1 MNAPSRLLVLALA
14 VLGSGCQSLFP
25 PPPEEIGLWPHAAAN
40 VSDPTLAKVTEEFWH
55 AWLTAHPESASRLGD
70 PRFSGKL
77 NDDTDSGRGAWR
89 RKLWSFDL
97 ELEGI
102 PRNQLTATDL
112 TNARLLESAISH
124 ELTRLDVHLE
134 AFTVD
139 PLNGPQVRYSSLLR
153 EQQVVGPRERDDYL
167 NRLQAIGPSLR
178 RAGENLQN
186 AASQG
191 QVAHAGA
198 ISKSIEQIDRLLG
211 ISPLES
217 DFISPVIRNGRLV
230 PFSPD
235 ESLAGLADRELGSSD
250 QAATLR
256 TLNPHILEGDV
267 RALGT
272 HVLIPAADDPLPAA
286 KRGALLGRA
295 REIVADDIY
304 PAFAAYRELLR
315 DDLLPVARSD
325 SKPGLNWL
333 SGGRDNY
340 VRLARVHTG
349 QPVDPTAV
357 HLDGLAAVDRIHE
370 QILELGAEL
379 FGARNH
385 LQLRV
390 VLNREADL
398 MFGSEEEIVDAARD
412 ALQRAEATAPKWIE
426 RSPVARCEVVPIPAA
441 EAPESTIA
449 YYLQPTPDLSRPG
462 RYYVNTSE
470 PTTRPRWQA
479 EVLAFHESIPG
490 HHTQIALAQELD
502 QLPAFRRFLGS
513 TAFVEGWALYVEGL
527 ADELGLYS
535 SDLDRLGM
543 LSFAAWRAARL
554 VVDTGLHSEGW
565 TREQAVSYLRDHTL
579 LTEGNIQNEV
589 DRYIVWPG
597 QALAYWIG
605 AEEIR
610 GLRRLAEL
618 RLGDRFDLP
627 KFHSELLSHGAVE
640 LPVLRDLLTEWV
652 AREATYSGAGDTP

>member
-513 TAFVEGWALYVEGL
+513 TAF
-527 ADELGLYS
+527 
-535 SDLDRLGM
+535 
-543 LSFAAWRAARL
+543 LSL
-554 VVDTGLHSEGW
+554 IH
-565 TREQAVSYLRDHTL
+565 
-579 LTEGNIQNEV
+579 I
-589 DRYIVWPG
+589 
-597 QALAYWIG
+597 
-605 AEEIR
+605 
-610 GLRRLAEL
+610 
-618 RLGDRFDLP
+618 
-627 KFHSELLSHGAVE
+627 
-640 LPVLRDLLTEWV
+640 
-652 AREATYSGAGDTP
+652 